1 MNDCGDSVTAY
12 SLIGSTSF
20 WTKIKL
26 DLLEIEKRGR
36 KYQLPCQTFRHTAA
50 LTAQLNQ
57 TETDDSPK
65 TASSKDRVKSFSAS
79 FPSPSLPYD
88 WLTAI
93 CSPPSPGERGVK
105 FQPASHEGLGIFF
118 IFCVLWAKD
127 RSARQAGDKKMAYW
141 SVELWVKWAINTGC
155 ILEQLYI

>member
-57 TETDDSPK
+57 TETDDLPK
-65 TASSKDRVKSFSAS
+65 TASSQPR
-79 FPSPSLPYD
+79 SL
-88 WLTAI
+88 
-93 CSPPSPGERGVK
+93 
-105 FQPASHEGLGIFF
+105 
-118 IFCVLWAKD
+118 
-127 RSARQAGDKKMAYW
+127 RQVPTD
-141 SVELWVKWAINTGC
+141 
-155 ILEQLYI
+155 